1 MKISG
6 TLNKCAMVILF
17 IAIFFSF
24 SCDNT
29 IFATNVPVFSV
40 DEVSAVVGETVNVN
54 INVANNPGFNALKL
68 KLTYDSTV
76 LKLKS
81 SKPIDVADKM
91 SFTTSQS
98 NDVSPFV
105 MVWTSASNV
114 TGNGKI
120 ATLTFDVLKSSKD
133 LVTSL
138 ELECD
143 FCSDQGGNNISSKL
157 MPGSIK
163 VTKNNN
169 SLNSKETLP
178 PTDFS
183 VLDSE
188 ESNKIL
194 YWWVF
199 IVIPIPVI
207 ITAIIMIVMLI
218 KRKR

>member
-81 SKPIDVADKM
+81 SKPIDVADKI
-91 SFTTSQS
+91 SFTTSTIYLFLFFEIVS
-98 NDVSPFV
+98 NS
-105 MVWTSASNV
+105 SILSNQW
-114 TGNGKI
+114 I
-120 ATLTFDVLKSSKD
+120 
-133 LVTSL
+133 
-138 ELECD
+138 
-143 FCSDQGGNNISSKL
+143 SKL
-157 MPGSIK
+157 
-163 VTKNNN
+163 
-169 SLNSKETLP
+169 SLL
-178 PTDFS
+178 
-183 VLDSE
+183 LLI
-188 ESNKIL
+188 SNE
-194 YWWVF
+194 
-199 IVIPIPVI
+199 
-207 ITAIIMIVMLI
+207 
-218 KRKR
+218 